1 MVFWPP
7 PNPWYIFIVYRIDCL
22 WHIETT
28 CYDIYM
34 TPYKWDTSIEPHGY
48 GIWPPTDGIET
59 LCLWYIDPLAKYFD
73 PSTHGIPNPY
83 GILGS
88 LIMVYRTPCLLYVD
102 LFALGIS
109 NSLFM
114 AFWPLTTHR
123 ISKHLPIG
131 YQTLYQWYIEPPAYG
146 ISPS

>member
-1 MVFWPP
+1 MA
-7 PNPWYIFIVYRIDCL
+7 YRNN
-22 WHIETT
+22 

-73 PSTHGIPNPY
+73 PSTHGIPNLY

-88 LIMVYRTPCLLYVD
+88 LIMVYRTWN
-102 LFALGIS
+102 IE
-109 NSLFM
+109 
-114 AFWPLTTHR
+114 
-123 ISKHLPIG
+123 LPV
-131 YQTLYQWYIEPPAYG
+131 YG
-146 ISPS
+146 ILTPRYP